1 MLVSSHR
8 NRSGPPASFFPMHL
22 QKKLHRPHIGDA
34 AEVCLNKKNLL
45 RRYEGTNEGA
55 NLLPSTYLRWY
66 IKYEST
72 NKFIYYEGM
81 YECRYKFIT
90 TKVHSYVSSYVE
102 GIFFISRNTNL
113 ISYYLYL
120 LLWIPCFVRRYLY
133 LENSDS

>member
-66 IKYEST
+66 I
-72 NKFIYYEGM
+72 NMRVQINLF
-81 YECRYKFIT
+81 T
-90 TKVHSYVSSYVE
+90 TKVC
-102 GIFFISRNTNL
+102 TNAGTNSL
-113 ISYYLYL
+113 LPRYIATYL
-120 LLWIPCFVRRYLY
+120 RT
-133 LENSDS
+133 